1 MIANNNKLMLNLAKE
16 VLINSKT
23 ARNITVKQYEK
34 KYYKQI
40 LRNEDPICSKNANMV
55 KYYGVR
61 AMAKSIIRNYDE
73 KYISRKSITRLAET
87 LLESVV
93 YKGNKS
99 EQAIAAYKE
108 NYGIDPPLFMAISPT
123 KKCNLCCAGC
133 YASSK
138 ATAAETLD
146 WPTLEKIMCEAHDDM
161 GIRFFVISGGEPL
174 MYQSEGKTILD
185 LPRQW
190 SDSFFL
196 MYTNGTLIDERM
208 AEEIAKLGNLTPAIS
223 TEGFEEQ
230 TDFRRGAGVYQQII
244 KAMGNL
250 RNEGAVFGTSVTA
263 TKNNAELLLDDKFYS
278 YYFENMR
285 CSYMWLFQYMP
296 IGRRF
301 TTELMLTPEQR
312 FELFK
317 KWRQLLKEKEWFVAD
332 FWNSA
337 ILSDGCVSCAKPGGY
352 FYIDW
357 NGNIMP
363 CVFIPYYKDN
373 VKDLFQKGKKI
384 EDALFSNFFVK
395 GREWQNGYRNS
406 NGNQG
411 NMLMPCFIRDHHQ
424 EFLRIARDE
433 CHVLPEDAAAEEAME
448 DAAYHAALIEFDE
461 KLKAIEEPCWNSE
474 FKMNP
479 KKI

>member
-1 MIANNNKLMLNLAKE
+1 MSANNNKLMLNLAKE

-23 ARNITVKQYEK
+23 ARNIIVKQYEK

-40 LRNEDPICSKNANMV
+40 LRNEDPLCSKNANLV

-61 AMAKSIIRNYDE
+61 AMAKSVIRNYDE
-73 KYISRKSITRLAET
+73 KYISRESATRIINT
-87 LLESVV
+87 LLESAVLQ
-93 YKGNKS
+93 GNGKKKTM
-99 EQAIAAYKE
+99 AAYRG
-108 NYGIDPPLFMAISPT
+108 NHGIDPPFFMAIAPT
-123 KKCNLCCAGC
+123 KKCNLCCTGC
-133 YASSK
+133 YASSR
-138 ATAAETLD
+138 ATTVETLD
-146 WPTLEKIMCEAHDDM
+146 WPILDKIMHEAHDEM
-161 GIRFFVISGGEPL
+161 GIRFFVITGGEPL
-174 MYQSEGKTILD
+174 TYQNEGKTILD

-190 SDSFFL
+190 HDSFFL
-196 MYTNGTLIDERM
+196 MYTNGTLIDKKM
-208 AEEIAKLGNLTPAIS
+208 AEEISKLGNLTPAIS
-223 TEGFEEQ
+223 VEGFEEQ
-230 TDFRRGAGVYQQII
+230 TDARRGSGVYQQIL
-244 KAMGNL
+244 KAMSNL
-250 RNEGAVFGTSVTA
+250 RNEGVLFGTSVTA
-263 TKNNAELLLDDKFYS
+263 TKNNIDVLLNDKLYS

-285 CSYMWLFQYMP
+285 SSYMWLFQYMP
-296 IGRRF
+296 IGRKF
-301 TTELMLTPEQR
+301 TTDLMLTPEQR
-312 FELFK
+312 FELFR
-317 KWRQLLKEKEWFVAD
+317 KWQQLLKEKEWFVAD

-337 ILSDGCVSCAKPGGY
+337 ILSDGCISCARSGGY

-384 EDALFSNFFVK
+384 QDALFSDFFAK
-395 GREWQNGYRNS
+395 GRDWQNGYRNS

-448 DAAYHAALIEFDE
+448 DADYHAALMEFDE

-479 KKI
+479 KNI